1 MSVLIGRGGIV
12 MKKTA
17 LAFILALM
25 FIFSACG
32 GAKNSNTGSKP
43 SSGGNNG
50 YNYDGES
57 KPQTD
62 EAKEDVSKQT
72 TQLVIV
78 NYNLDVKCDDIDEAT
93 DKIRDRCNQ
102 AGGYVESQE
111 CREYYGYMVLRVPS
125 KESQEFVDFL
135 DESFQVERSQKS
147 TKDITDKYVD
157 NDARLTN
164 LKAEEAQILEVM
176 KKASTVEDIL
186 NVQNRLYDVRS
197 EIESLEAL
205 KKSWDTQVQ
214 YATITVT
221 ISQKAIVTET
231 KKSII
236 SGSEFIK
243 AIKKGFANTAIGM
256 ILFLQRLVIL
266 VISNILVIIILAG
279 AGYGAVRL
287 YKRKK
292 FKNVSGEGK

>member
-1 MSVLIGRGGIV
+1 

-17 LAFILALM
+17 LAFALAFM

-32 GAKNSNTGSKP
+32 GGAKSSNTGSDS
-43 SSGGNNG
+43 SSGNKGAYNNG
-50 YNYDGES
+50 EYDSG
-57 KPQTD
+57 KP
-62 EAKEDVSKQT
+62 EADNTKGNASQQS

-78 NYNLDVKCDDIDEAT
+78 NYNLDVECEDVDEAI
-93 DKIRDRCNQ
+93 DKIRGKCDQ

-111 CREYYGYMVLRVPS
+111 SSQYNGNMVLRVPS
-125 KESQEFVDFL
+125 KAGQEFVDFL
-135 DESFQVERSQKS
+135 DDNFEVDRTQKS
-147 TKDITDKYVD
+147 TQDITDKYVD

-186 NVQNRLYDVRS
+186 SVQDKLYGVRS

-205 KKSWDTQVQ
+205 KKSWDSQVQ
-214 YATITVT
+214 YSTIAVN

-236 SGSEFIK
+236 GGSEFIK
-243 AIKKGFANTAIGM
+243 AIKKGFTNTAIGL
-256 ILFLQRLVIL
+256 ILFLQRLAIFI
-266 VISNILVIIILAG
+266 ISNILVLAILAG
-279 AGYGAVRL
+279 AVYGAVRISR
-287 YKRKK
+287 RKK
-292 FKNVSGEGK
+292 NRKEPGEADQQK